1 VVEYWRFIGGFQTAL
16 TKQVN
21 EIPVYLCT
29 SSDKWV
35 ETTIFFIV
43 IFKIW
48 NSASAVS
55 HNACT
60 TNTNHV
66 KKLRR

>member
-1 VVEYWRFIGGFQTAL
+1 MISYCLIVVEYWRFIGGFQTAL

-43 IFKIW
+43 IFKI
-48 NSASAVS
+48 
-55 HNACT
+55 
-60 TNTNHV
+60 
-66 KKLRR
+66 